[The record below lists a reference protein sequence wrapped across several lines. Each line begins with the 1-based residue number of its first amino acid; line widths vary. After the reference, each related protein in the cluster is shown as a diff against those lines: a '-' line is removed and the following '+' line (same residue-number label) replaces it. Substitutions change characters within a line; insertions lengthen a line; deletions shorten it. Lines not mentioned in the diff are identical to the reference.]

1 MNTTTIHPRV
11 DVEAAAPPPR
21 VSAVADIV
29 IMSKRNL
36 RRVSRTPQLLA
47 FSSVLPISFTLMFF
61 YVFGGSIHV
70 PRLSYADYLIPTMLI
85 LATLF
90 GATTAVAMAVDMNGG
105 MIDRFRS
112 LPISRSAVLAGRTI
126 ADLARNTLVALL
138 VLLIGTVLG
147 FRFRNGFL
155 LACAAVALVLAF
167 SFALSWAMA
176 WIGMKTKDPETAQVA
191 AFLPIFIMVFAAPG
205 LVPVHDMPGW
215 LQAFAQVQ
223 PISVTI
229 TTVRALAE
237 GGPIYHTLWQSLA
250 WIAAILAVFVPL
262 AIAEYRK
269 V

>member
-1 MNTTTIHPRV
+1 
-11 DVEAAAPPPR
+11 
-21 VSAVADIV
+21 
-29 IMSKRNL
+29 
-36 RRVSRTPQLLA
+36 
-47 FSSVLPISFTLMFF
+47 
-61 YVFGGSIHV
+61 
-70 PRLSYADYLIPTMLI
+70 
-85 LATLF
+85 
-90 GATTAVAMAVDMNGG
+90 
-105 MIDRFRS
+105 
-112 LPISRSAVLAGRTI
+112 
-126 ADLARNTLVALL
+126 
-138 VLLIGTVLG
+138 
-147 FRFRNGFL
+147 
-155 LACAAVALVLAF
+155 
-167 SFALSWAMA
+167 MA